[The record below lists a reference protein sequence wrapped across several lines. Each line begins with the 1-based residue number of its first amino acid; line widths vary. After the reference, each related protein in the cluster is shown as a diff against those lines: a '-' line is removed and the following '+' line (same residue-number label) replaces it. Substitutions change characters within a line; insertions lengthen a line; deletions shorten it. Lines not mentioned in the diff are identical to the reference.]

1 MPKNEMKDLKSRM
14 QKIVEHLEY
23 EFSGIRTGR
32 AHPALVS
39 DIKVDYYGAST
50 PLQQLAGITIPEARQ
65 ILISPFDKTATKA
78 IEKAI
83 QASNLGVNPQTDG
96 DVIRINLPELTNER
110 RVELSKLVKKYAEEA
125 RVGVRNIRRDSNE
138 NYKKL
143 EKDSVISEDEMHDYL
158 DEVQK
163 VTDEFIEQINDLMK
177 AKEEEVMA
185 VN

>member
-1 MPKNEMKDLKSRM
+1 
-14 QKIVEHLEY
+14 
-23 EFSGIRTGR
+23 
-32 AHPALVS
+32 
-39 DIKVDYYGAST
+39 
-50 PLQQLAGITIPEARQ
+50 
-65 ILISPFDKTATKA
+65 
-78 IEKAI
+78 
-83 QASNLGVNPQTDG
+83 
-96 DVIRINLPELTNER
+96 
-110 RVELSKLVKKYAEEA
+110 VKKYAEEA

-138 NYKKL
+138 NYRKL